1 MKMPR
6 RELKLLVA
14 TLAIALLAGT
24 YVFLEPSVQEFGEYG
39 KRRAAIEE
47 RKLLAQRLLDSR
59 PQVEQQVQE
68 FLEGLPSY
76 PEGKKP
82 DSTLMPALENLAG
95 DLLTRRE
102 IGEEEP
108 SASVRNLYETA
119 ITCHWEGT
127 LPRLVDFLYDQQSQ
141 GVASDMRQLS
151 IQTVGSS
158 GVGAAK
164 KGRISG
170 RFSVNYA
177 YRRTVT
183 AEASADDSASS
194 TPTPVNP

>member
-24 YVFLEPSVQEFGEYG
+24 YMFLEPSLKEFGEFG
-39 KRRAAIEE
+39 ARRAAIEE

-59 PQVEQQVQE
+59 PQVERQVQE
-68 FLEGLPSY
+68 FLEGLPAY
-76 PEGKKP
+76 PEGRKP
-82 DSTLMPALENLAG
+82 DSTLMPALESLAG

-102 IGEEEP
+102 IGAEEP

-127 LPRLVDFLYDQQSQ
+127 LQRLVDFLYDQQAQ

-158 GVGAAK
+158 GADAAK

-177 YRRTVT
+177 YRRTVAT
-183 AEASADDSASS
+183 EAPADEPASS
-194 TPTPVNP
+194 TPTPVTP

>member
-141 GVASDMRQLS
+141 GSRATCASCRS
-151 IQTVGSS
+151 RPSAPP
-158 GVGAAK
+158 AA
-164 KGRISG
+164 
-170 RFSVNYA
+170 A
-177 YRRTVT
+177 RRRR
-183 AEASADDSASS
+183 AAFPEDFPS
-194 TPTPVNP
+194 TTPIAAP